1 MAIYTYDDDFVTG
14 SVDETELDKAES
26 DAILEV
32 SMLKI
37 TNEYYKEK
45 SVKAKT
51 LATLCLQQLE
61 GDGMEFK
68 YKAYMK
74 DFDRYIS
81 LAKTNSS
88 PSNISNIPITRG

>member
-1 MAIYTYDDDFVTG
+1 MAIYTYDDDFVIN
-14 SVDETELDKAES
+14 SVDTTELDKAEA

-37 TNEYYKEK
+37 TDEYYKEK

-51 LATLCLQQLE
+51 LATLCLRQLE

-81 LAKTNSS
+81 LSINKSS
-88 PSNISNIPITRG
+88 PSSISTISIMRG